1 MHTPCAGFS
10 KTGTRYRVPGA
21 RYRAPDS
28 VSGLRFSALGLDEG
42 YRKVAFSS
50 PLVPPWPEAGY
61 RAPGTENAH
70 MRYAGTGYLAP
81 LSREAHGMS
90 WLRRTLHI
98 GVGLG
103 ALAVRRAQEVAQRLE
118 AEGRQVL
125 ERPDNPVEKARAR
138 LGRWTESVRK
148 TFQELAVHLY
158 YTVGVTPLQETQRL
172 HQRVDELET
181 RLTRKTRGDA
191 ARSDS

>member
-1 MHTPCAGFS
+1 
-10 KTGTRYRVPGA
+10 
-21 RYRAPDS
+21 
-28 VSGLRFSALGLDEG
+28 
-42 YRKVAFSS
+42 
-50 PLVPPWPEAGY
+50 
-61 RAPGTENAH
+61 
-70 MRYAGTGYLAP
+70 
-81 LSREAHGMS
+81 MS
-90 WLRRTLHI
+90 WLRRALHV

-103 ALAVRRAQEVAQRLE
+103 ALAICRVQDVVQRLE

-125 ERPDNPVEKARAR
+125 ERPDNPVEKVRVR
-138 LGRWTESVRK
+138 LGRWTESTRK
-148 TFQELAVHLY
+148 TFQELATHLY

>member
-1 MHTPCAGFS
+1 LEKTEAPRGALPGRLFPVLVTHMTTAAEVEAYARSKGIAITRTNSERKSGTLQGRGAGINHP
-10 KTGTRYRVPGA
+10 T
-21 RYRAPDS
+21 
-28 VSGLRFSALGLDEG
+28 
-42 YRKVAFSS
+42 
-50 PLVPPWPEAGY
+50 
-61 RAPGTENAH
+61 
-70 MRYAGTGYLAP
+70 
-81 LSREAHGMS
+81 REAYGMS

-103 ALAVRRAQEVAQRLE
+103 ALAVRRAQEVARRLE

-191 ARSDS
+191 ARSNS

>member
-1 MHTPCAGFS
+1 
-10 KTGTRYRVPGA
+10 
-21 RYRAPDS
+21 
-28 VSGLRFSALGLDEG
+28 
-42 YRKVAFSS
+42 
-50 PLVPPWPEAGY
+50 
-61 RAPGTENAH
+61 
-70 MRYAGTGYLAP
+70 
-81 LSREAHGMS
+81 MS
-90 WLRRTLHI
+90 WLRRVLHV

-103 ALAVRRAQEVAQRLE
+103 ALVVRRAQDVVQRLE

-125 ERPDNPVEKARAR
+125 ERPDNPIDKVRTR
-138 LGRWTESVRK
+138 LGRWTESTRK

-158 YTVGVTPLQETQRL
+158 YTVGVTPLQETRHL